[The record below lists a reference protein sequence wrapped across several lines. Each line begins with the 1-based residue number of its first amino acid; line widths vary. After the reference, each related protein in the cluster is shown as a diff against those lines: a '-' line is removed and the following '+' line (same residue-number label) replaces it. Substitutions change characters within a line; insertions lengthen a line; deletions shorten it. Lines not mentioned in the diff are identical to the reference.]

1 MALGWISGGRVALEF
16 SAKRLKFPVI
26 FPVSGNLAEN
36 GSLWTGS
43 SASHISATAGF
54 LTPAVG
60 TGSAHGLELHP
71 GKTNATRTHAAE
83 ASSPRPVG
91 LRCAF

>member
-1 MALGWISGGRVALEF
+1 VVDGSGLENRRTRKGTGGSNPSL
-16 SAKRLKFPVI
+16 SAI
-26 FPVSGNLAEN
+26 
-36 GSLWTGS
+36 
-43 SASHISATAGF
+43 HISATAGF

-83 ASSPRPVG
+83 ASSRDRLVYDARFRG
-91 LRCAF
+91 